1 MKLQHLSAS
10 MVALSLALTPLPAAA
25 DFAGGLIGGIIGGV
39 IAGEMNKGQRRTT
52 TQRRTTSAN
61 PQREANRE
69 VQTALNYFNYPVGT
83 PDGAIGPKS
92 RAAIS
97 QYQAFLGNPA
107 TGQLTEFERTILVG
121 AYNWGKSGA
130 PDAMR
135 LASSTSDGTRAL
147 LIAQRDNLS
156 GGSTQMAGG
165 FGGLPREVS
174 DSVNEIA
181 RNSNVEASQLL
192 QRHGFIQL
200 ADINGDGR
208 TDYLLDTSVTGSA
221 FWCNATACT
230 VRVFAS
236 TPVGYQ
242 RNDFQAFNVTPAMF
256 TCQQGNCLKVGDGA
270 SGTTMAVAPA
280 PQTVPTLPGTTM
292 AAATPV
298 PSAQPVV
305 PNPTAQVAVAPAL
318 PTFLAQNSQVASL
331 ASHCN
336 KVSLETNTN
345 GGFTTAANLRDPA
358 FALSEQFCLARTY
371 AMAQSEEMMARI
383 QGFTP
388 QQIAQQCEGFGP
400 AMKDHVAAL
409 SLKSHDAVLNDV
421 SGFVIAT
428 GMSAAQLA
436 DTARICLG
444 VGYTTDNLD
453 VAIGS
458 ALLLTVLGE
467 KAYSEL
473 MGHHLTGGFGAAK
486 RPDMGLTWFE
496 YSFDDAAGGATLVF
510 APGMSDRGELIR
522 RAAYMLNGRSDML
535 APATEEAPVPA
546 ALPSF
551 VIPNNAKVK
560 SP

>member
-10 MVALSLALTPLPAAA
+10 MVALSLALTPIPAAA

-52 TQRRTTSAN
+52 TQRSTSSAN

-69 VQTALNYFNYPVGT
+69 VQAALNYFNYPVGT
-83 PDGAIGPKS
+83 PDGALGPKS
-92 RAAIS
+92 RSAIS
-97 QYQAFLGNPA
+97 QYQAFMGNPV

-135 LASSTSDGTRAL
+135 LSTSTSDGTRAL

-165 FGGLPREVS
+165 FGGLPREVG
-174 DSVNEIA
+174 A

-192 QRHGFIQL
+192 QRHGFVQL

-221 FWCNATACT
+221 FWCNASACT

-236 TPVGYQ
+236 TPTGYQ

-280 PQTVPTLPGTTM
+280 PQVVPTLPGSTM

-305 PNPTAQVAVAPAL
+305 PNPGAQVAAAPAL
-318 PTFLAQNSQVASL
+318 PTFLAQTAQTASL

-336 KVSLETNTN
+336 RVSLETNSN
-345 GGFTTAANLRDPA
+345 GGFTTISTMRDPA

-371 AMAQSEEMMARI
+371 AMAQSEEMMAKI
-383 QGFTP
+383 AGFTP

-409 SLKSHDAVLNDV
+409 SLKSHEAVLNDV

-428 GMSAAQLA
+428 GMSAPQLA

-444 VGYTTDNLD
+444 VGYTTENLD

-458 ALLLTVLGE
+458 ALLLSVLGE
-467 KAYSEL
+467 RAYSEL

-486 RPDMGLTWFE
+486 RPDMGLAWFE
-496 YSFDDAAGGATLVF
+496 HSLDGDSGAATMVF
-510 APGMSDRGELIR
+510 APGMSDRGALIR
-522 RAAYMLNGRSDML
+522 QAAYMLNGRSDLL
-535 APATEEAPVPA
+535 APQDQGAAVPA

-551 VIPNNAKVK
+551 VVPGNVKVK